1 MELARKQSRRGRRS
15 PESKIKPK
23 KTKKP
28 ARKKWTFDV
37 ESAADE
43 ISRILVERWGLDV
56 SGVTPDFIRD
66 IVADIVG
73 GIVENRA
80 TKPTIESLVKNLE
93 RNKRMVLK
101 AIAAK
106 FVELEDLSVEQLEFI
121 LAYAPE
127 IAGKAAPH
135 LYRIAKGKGADHVI
149 EALRVLWVQYGN
161 PTRIECPYCGFNSV
175 TPDLY
180 CMICRREVRESD
192 LKGKIGFRGL
202 LEMFASTA
210 PLSLVQEV
218 LSSGFVLY
226 DGEIKPPSMRPQSPG
241 AVELF
246 LTSEEKKL
254 VSRIVEK
261 RLKGGSGS

>member
-15 PESKIKPK
+15 SEG
-23 KTKKP
+23 TKKSKTP
-28 ARKKWTFDV
+28 PRKRWTFDV
-37 ESAADE
+37 DSAADE

-106 FVELEDLSVEQLEFI
+106 LVALEDLSVEQLEFI

-135 LYRIAKGKGADHVI
+135 LYRIAKEKGADHVI
-149 EALRVLWVQYGN
+149 EALRVLWVQYGT

-175 TPDLY
+175 TPGLY
-180 CMICRREVRESD
+180 CMVCGREVRESD
-192 LKGKIGFRGL
+192 LKEKIGFRGL

-210 PLSLVQEV
+210 PLSLVQEI

-254 VSRIVEK
+254 VSRIIEE
-261 RLKGGSGS
+261 RLKGGSRN